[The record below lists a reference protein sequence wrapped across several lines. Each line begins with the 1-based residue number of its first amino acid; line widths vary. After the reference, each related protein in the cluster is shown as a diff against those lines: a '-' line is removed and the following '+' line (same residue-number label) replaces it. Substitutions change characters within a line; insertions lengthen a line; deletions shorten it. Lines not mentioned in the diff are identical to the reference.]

1 MDNCARDWDLI
12 REAAGFRVGDRV
24 HSRGQEIGIIQHLID
39 ARGTLRAHI
48 YWPTIPF
55 ACEGQMSD
63 GSESFVDLDK
73 LHLELRRGQQ
83 LGLFETHAHSAGASP
98 E

>member
-1 MDNCARDWDLI
+1 MSDWDSI
-12 REAAGFRVGDRV
+12 REAKGFRVGDQV
-24 HSRGQEIGIIQHLID
+24 RGRGPELGTIQHLID

-55 ACEGQMSD
+55 ECEGQVSD

-73 LHLELRRGQQ
+73 LRPLE
-83 LGLFETHAHSAGASP
+83 AHSTNSDDV
-98 E
+98 